1 MVLQEQ
7 VYQVAAELVV
17 GPARGENFI
26 TTSPDLPGKVYE
38 INPQLIAMI
47 KENIF

>member
-7 VYQVAAELVV
+7 VYQVGAELVA

-26 TTSPDLPGKVYE
+26 TIGPDQPGKIYE
-38 INPQLIAMI
+38 INPWLIDMI
-47 KENIF
+47 RKKIF